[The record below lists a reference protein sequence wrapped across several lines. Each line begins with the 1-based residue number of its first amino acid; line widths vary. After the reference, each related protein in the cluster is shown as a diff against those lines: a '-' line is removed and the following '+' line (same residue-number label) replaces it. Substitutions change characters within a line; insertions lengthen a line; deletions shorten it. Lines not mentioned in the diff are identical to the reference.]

1 MAAAAELA
9 IPSAAAAAAAA
20 LKNVV
25 ASVYTAAYDVFCS
38 SSMMNATGYPPIST
52 CSLRTN
58 IAGVAWSNFKTGINT
73 KELTTIQDQMLIIV
87 ILNASGEGG
96 AVISSRVIFPE

>member
-1 MAAAAELA
+1 LAAAAELA

-20 LKNVV
+20 LKKVV

-38 SSMMNATGYPPIST
+38 SSMMNATGYP

-87 ILNASGEGG
+87 ILNASNSADEGG